1 MRLLFFSFLLALLLS
16 IAACEPMP
24 NGGIPFYLQCDSVTL
39 QTDYFTQGDNS
50 QGISDIW
57 VESGSKNFG
66 AYELPAQFPVLD
78 EGEVSFVVSAGVKQ
92 SGQSGIRVVY
102 PFYQT
107 DTFTITATSG
117 NVYKHTPTFRYKDA
131 AKFTFPPE
139 DFEASN
145 GFNNMSI
152 VSDTNVRYGTSC
164 GAITVTITDSATT
177 ASQLALYDL
186 PEGQEIWLEV
196 DYKSEVPF
204 WVGYFGKFGG
214 TVLRNPVLFVNA
226 KPTWTKLYLKLSE
239 TIGSLKADQYNLYF
253 EALRPLGTNGGRVY
267 IDNVKLVTF

>member
-1 MRLLFFSFLLALLLS
+1 MRTFFLFFSVVLLLS
-16 IAACEPMP
+16 ISSCDPMP
-24 NGGIPFYLQCDSVTL
+24 NGGVPFYVHCDSVAL
-39 QTDYFTQGDNS
+39 LTDYNS
-50 QGISDIW
+50 QGANSQNISDIW
-57 VESGSKNFG
+57 VENGNQNLG
-66 AYELPAQFPVLD
+66 AYELPAKFPVLAS
-78 EGEVSFVVSAGVKQ
+78 GNTSFVVSAGIKQ
-92 SGQSGIRVVY
+92 SGQAGIRVIY
-102 PFYQT
+102 PFYQS
-107 DTFTITATSG
+107 DTFSLNAEDG
-117 NVYKHTPTFRYKDA
+117 KVYKQTPVFRYKEA
-131 AKFTFPPE
+131 AKFPFPPE

-164 GAITVTITDSATT
+164 GGISVTLTDSATT

-196 DYKSEVPF
+196 DYKAEVPF
-204 WVGYFGKFGG
+204 WIGYFGKFGS

-226 KPTWTKLYLKLSE
+226 KSSWTKIYLKLSE
-239 TIGSLKADQYNLYF
+239 TIGSLKADQYNIYF